1 MVLLSGRSLDPLK
14 LLYLPAAVPLL
25 IAALAC
31 SVHAAEGESIVRPMA
46 LVLTYDAIVG
56 LLAYAVCEHALTD

>member
-1 MVLLSGRSLDPLK
+1 
-14 LLYLPAAVPLL
+14 VPLL
-25 IAALAC
+25 IGALAC
-31 SVHAAEGESIVRPMA
+31 SVHAANGQSVMRPMA